1 MPVNNTPEMSPLL
14 IWDCAKTY
22 LQERMIAYTSQTK
35 RIGKQGKKPDH
46 MHKQLGSTNILKELS
61 TAHRELSNLSGL

>member
-1 MPVNNTPEMSPLL
+1 MPLNNTPEMSPFI

-22 LQERMIAYTSQTK
+22 VQERMIAYTSQTK
-35 RIGKQGKKPDH
+35 RKRGKKPDH
-46 MHKQLGSTNILKELS
+46 MHKQLVSTNILKELS